1 MIDFKQKKKLLLRK
15 IATIVMPRLIY
26 IFIKLIWWSSKKKY
40 HFIDEPIKDKAIA
53 LCWHSEL
60 FISPLAYREIREDI
74 KTSAMISQHH
84 DGELISKI
92 LLYLSIKPLRGST
105 KKGARSVLIN
115 SLKDLKDGRT
125 ILITPDGPRGPR
137 YSMNDGAAAL
147 AIKLRIPVMII
158 NYRPNSYWQLSSWDK
173 FIIPKPFS
181 TINLYHQ
188 VIYLNDMTQEE
199 AKWYLSSKMM
209 EYAIE

>member
-1 MIDFKQKKKLLLRK
+1 
-15 IATIVMPRLIY
+15 
-26 IFIKLIWWSSKKKY
+26 
-40 HFIDEPIKDKAIA
+40 
-53 LCWHSEL
+53 
-60 FISPLAYREIREDI
+60 
-74 KTSAMISQHH
+74 MISQHH

-105 KKGARSVLIN
+105 KRGARSVLIN
-115 SLKDLKDGRT
+115 SLRDLKDGRT

-147 AIKLRIPVMII
+147 AIKLRLPVMII
-158 NYRPNSYWQLSSWDK
+158 NYKPTSYWQFSSWDK
-173 FIIPKPFS
+173 FIIPKPFT

-188 VIYLNDMTQEE
+188 IIYLNDMTQEE
-199 AKWYLSSKMM
+199 AKWYLSSKMK